1 MVLTLAKIRRGLAS
15 IRLTTAH
22 ARIVKHNTI
31 CHLLTYQKSMMTNEV
46 DLGALAAALRGVLWL
61 DEHIRQIDDKQVL
74 PSQRLFLADVVEFI
88 FKTYETQKG
97 V

>member
-1 MVLTLAKIRRGLAS
+1 MSLSIKRIRSELAS

-46 DLGALAAALRGVLWL
+46 DLGALAAALRGALWL

-74 PSQRLFLADVVEFI
+74 PSQRAFLTQSYQALFEL
-88 FKTYETQKG
+88 YHQQKII
-97 V
+97 